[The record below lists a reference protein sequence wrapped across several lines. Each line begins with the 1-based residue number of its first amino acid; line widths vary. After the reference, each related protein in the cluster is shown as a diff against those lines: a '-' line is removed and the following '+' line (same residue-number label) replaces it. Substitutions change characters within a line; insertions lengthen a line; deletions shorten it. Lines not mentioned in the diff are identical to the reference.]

1 MNKLHHKQTQKIGK
15 GGRICL
21 WNKILLDTGFTFGQ
35 AIEIEQTGARI
46 SIRPK
51 SDARR
56 KVSSVMNHGNK
67 LPVIDVK
74 QSKSIDIAAL
84 GNHGDAVEILFA
96 RNLITIHP
104 KA

>member
-1 MNKLHHKQTQKIGK
+1 MKKLHHKQTQKIGK

-21 WNKILLDTGFTFGQ
+21 WNKIMLETGFPFGQ
-35 AIEIEQTGARI
+35 GIDIEQTGAGI
-46 SIRPK
+46 NIRPK

-67 LPVIDVK
+67 LPVIDLK
-74 QSKSIDIAAL
+74 QNKSIDIAAL
-84 GNHGDAVEILFA
+84 GNSGDAVEVLFA
-96 RNLITIHP
+96 RNLITITP